1 MSSVG
6 VACLFLSWYYIM
18 SDFDAAAALS
28 SQGSVHAAY
37 FADRQ
42 GSFLMIPAEGAATT
56 GFQASQRQ
64 EVKTSVASEDAAKP
78 MKSEAPASGGARA
91 SRSTAPVKSG
101 ILALVAAAEKESAP
115 EATSP
120 GHAPSLVQRL
130 KGREGDFA
138 VWVAIAGIFFLAGWI
153 GGTIYARRRER
164 ARRGRLRF

>member
-1 MSSVG
+1 MS
-6 VACLFLSWYYIM
+6 C
-18 SDFDAAAALS
+18 FDTAAALS
-28 SQGSVHAAY
+28 SPGSLHAAY

-56 GFQASQRQ
+56 GFQAAQRQ

-101 ILALVAAAEKESAP
+101 IALVAAAEKKSAP
-115 EATSP
+115 DATSP

-130 KGREGDFA
+130 EGREGDFA